1 VEQFT
6 IFDFEKLYGKDH
18 LVIAKAFNLDEQ
30 PFTYPHA
37 YKKMIEVLLY
47 HHAARYGQ
55 DAYLKT
61 LRTYNDDVLD
71 RFKNYIQMTSYL
83 VPKLYDVL
91 FAKLGHFP
99 YTENDFLISDE
110 YTTLFQKKNKG
121 MAFKQ
126 ESDLESVFTEAIA
139 DFEYPDFFD
148 ESKQKFTI
156 KNQVKLSNGTV
167 DILVANDNRA
177 IIFELKKGTAK
188 RKDLYQVFDYSI
200 SKELKDVVVER
211 VLLAKEFSEDAIELA
226 NILGISCISYQIGY
240 NHSDPYFLLLISI
253 ENDVP
258 KNLAFNRYISDAFD
272 GLDVFDEYVVLSEF
286 IHPRF
291 NGSLKAFYLKKV
303 DELNVQ
309 IGLINK
315 LIQRSKQIKAKGVVQ

>member
-1 VEQFT
+1 MVEQFT

-37 YKKMIEVLLY
+37 YKKLIEVLLY
-47 HHAARYGQ
+47 HHASRYGQ

-61 LRTYNDDVLD
+61 LQTYNKDVLD
-71 RFKNYIQMTSYL
+71 RFKKCIQAISYL
-83 VPKLYDVL
+83 VPKLYDAL
-91 FAKLGHFP
+91 FAKLGGFP
-99 YTENDFLISDE
+99 YTENDFLLSDE
-110 YTTLFQKKNKG
+110 YTSIFQKKSNSIT
-121 MAFKQ
+121 FKQ
-126 ESDLESVFTEAIA
+126 ESQLESVFTEAIA
-139 DFEYPDFFD
+139 DFEYTNLLD
-148 ESKQKFTI
+148 ESKRKFTI

-200 SKELKDVVVER
+200 SKELKDVAVER

-240 NHSDPYFLLLISI
+240 NHSDPYFLLLISK

-258 KNLAFNRYISDAFD
+258 KNRVFNRYIDDAYD
-272 GLDVFDEYVVLSEF
+272 GLDVFDRYVVLSEF
-286 IHPRF
+286 IHPKF
-291 NGSLKAFYLKKV
+291 SGSLKDFYLKKV

-309 IGLINK
+309 IDLIDK
-315 LIQRSKQIKAKGVVQ
+315 LIQRSKQILSV